1 MFYEFLSDF
10 PIHQQGMYFALGLL
24 SLSLILTGWILFS
37 CRMHE
42 QDPDRDQEDFHDE
55 VSIAKQ
61 LEESQRIE
69 QEARD
74 FYSKPS
80 TVRYQLSGMERL
92 RILRGQNQNPDD
104 DSENMPIGPLQ
115 DQEDSSEDE
124 ANAISNQVVI
134 SSITFRKSP
143 EQENWVCFL
152 KKRI

>member
-24 SLSLILTGWILFS
+24 SFSLILTGWILFS
-37 CRMHE
+37 CRMQE
-42 QDPDRDQEDFHDE
+42 QEPDRDQEDFDDE
-55 VSIAKQ
+55 ASIVKQ

-92 RILRGQNQNPDD
+92 QILHGQNQNPDEE
-104 DSENMPIGPLQ
+104 SENMPISPLQ
-115 DQEDSSEDE
+115 ELEDSSEDE
-124 ANAISNQVVI
+124 TNAISNQAVI

-143 EQENWVCFL
+143 EQED
-152 KKRI
+152 

>member
-10 PIHQQGMYFALGLL
+10 PIHRQGMYFALGLL
-24 SLSLILTGWILFS
+24 SLSLILKGWILFS
-37 CRMHE
+37 CRVQE
-42 QDPDRDQEDFHDE
+42 QDPDRDHKDFHDE

-80 TVRYQLSGMERL
+80 TMRYQLSGMERL
-92 RILRGQNQNPDD
+92 RILRGQNQNPDE
-104 DSENMPIGPLQ
+104 DSEDMPISPLQ
-115 DQEDSSEDE
+115 DLEDSSEDE
-124 ANAISNQVVI
+124 TNAIWNQAVI

-143 EQENWVCFL
+143 EQES
-152 KKRI
+152 

>member
-42 QDPDRDQEDFHDE
+42 KDPDRDQEDFHDE

-92 RILRGQNQNPDD
+92 RILRSQNQNPDD
-104 DSENMPIGPLQ
+104 DSEDMLIGPLQ
-115 DQEDSSEDE
+115 DMADSSEDE
-124 ANAISNQVVI
+124 ANAIWNQAVI

-143 EQENWVCFL
+143 EQES
-152 KKRI
+152 

>member
-24 SLSLILTGWILFS
+24 SFSLILTGWILFS
-37 CRMHE
+37 CRMQE
-42 QDPDRDQEDFHDE
+42 PDQDQDQEDFHDE
-55 VSIAKQ
+55 ASIAKQ

-92 RILRGQNQNPDD
+92 RILRGQNRNPDE
-104 DSENMPIGPLQ
+104 DSEDIPIGSLQ

-124 ANAISNQVVI
+124 ANAIWNQAVI

-143 EQENWVCFL
+143 EQES
-152 KKRI
+152 

>member
-24 SLSLILTGWILFS
+24 SFSLILTGWILFS
-37 CRMHE
+37 CRMQE

-55 VSIAKQ
+55 ASIAKQ

-92 RILRGQNQNPDD
+92 RILSGQNQNPDE
-104 DSENMPIGPLQ
+104 DSQDVPIGTLQ
-115 DQEDSSEDE
+115 DLEDSSEDE
-124 ANAISNQVVI
+124 ANAIWNQAVI

-143 EQENWVCFL
+143 EQED
-152 KKRI
+152 

>member
-10 PIHQQGMYFALGLL
+10 PIHQQGMYFALGPL

-42 QDPDRDQEDFHDE
+42 KDPDRDQEDFHDE

-92 RILRGQNQNPDD
+92 RIQRGQNQNPDD
-104 DSENMPIGPLQ
+104 DSEDMPIGPLQ
-115 DQEDSSEDE
+115 DLEDSSEDE
-124 ANAISNQVVI
+124 ANAIWNQAVI

-143 EQENWVCFL
+143 EQEDWVCFL
-152 KKRI
+152 NKHT

>member
-24 SLSLILTGWILFS
+24 SFSLILSGWILFS

-55 VSIAKQ
+55 ASIAKQ

-80 TVRYQLSGMERL
+80 TMRYQLSGMERL
-92 RILRGQNQNPDD
+92 RILRGQRQNPDEN
-104 DSENMPIGPLQ
+104 SEDMPIDTFS

-124 ANAISNQVVI
+124 TNAIWNHAVI

-143 EQENWVCFL
+143 EQED
-152 KKRI
+152 

>member
-10 PIHQQGMYFALGLL
+10 PIHQQGMYFALGIL
-24 SLSLILTGWILFS
+24 SLSLILTGWILYS
-37 CRMHE
+37 CRMQE

-55 VSIAKQ
+55 ASIAKQ

-92 RILRGQNQNPDD
+92 RILRGQNQNLDE
-104 DSENMPIGPLQ
+104 DSEDMPIGPIQ

-124 ANAISNQVVI
+124 ANAIVKFHG
-134 SSITFRKSP
+134 TTR
-143 EQENWVCFL
+143 
-152 KKRI
+152 R

>member
-37 CRMHE
+37 CRMQE
-42 QDPDRDQEDFHDE
+42 QEQEQEQGSDRDQEDFHDYA
-55 VSIAKQ
+55 SIAKQ

-80 TVRYQLSGMERL
+80 TMRYQLSGMQRL
-92 RILRGQNQNPDD
+92 RILRGQSQNPDE
-104 DSENMPIGPLQ
+104 DSEDMPIGPLQ
-115 DQEDSSEDE
+115 DLEDSSEDE
-124 ANAISNQVVI
+124 TNAIWNQAVI
-134 SSITFRKSP
+134 SSITFRKFP
-143 EQENWVCFL
+143 EQE
-152 KKRI
+152 R

>member
-1 MFYEFLSDF
+1 MFYGFLSDF

-24 SLSLILTGWILFS
+24 SFSLILTGWILFS
-37 CRMHE
+37 CRMQE
-42 QDPDRDQEDFHDE
+42 QEPDRDQEDFHDE
-55 VSIAKQ
+55 ASIAKQ

-92 RILRGQNQNPDD
+92 RILRGQNQNPDE
-104 DSENMPIGPLQ
+104 DSEDMTIGPLQ
-115 DQEDSSEDE
+115 DLKDSSEDE
-124 ANAISNQVVI
+124 ANAIWNQAVI

-143 EQENWVCFL
+143 EQES
-152 KKRI
+152 

>member
-24 SLSLILTGWILFS
+24 SFSLILTGWILFS
-37 CRMHE
+37 CRMQE
-42 QDPDRDQEDFHDE
+42 KEPERDQEDFHDE
-55 VSIAKQ
+55 ASIAKQ

-80 TVRYQLSGMERL
+80 TMRYQLSGMERL
-92 RILRGQNQNPDD
+92 RILRGQNRNSDE
-104 DSENMPIGPLQ
+104 DSEDIPIGSLQ

-124 ANAISNQVVI
+124 ANAIWNQAVI

-143 EQENWVCFL
+143 EQEN
-152 KKRI
+152 

>member
-24 SLSLILTGWILFS
+24 SFSLILKVWILFS
-37 CRMHE
+37 CRMQE
-42 QDPDRDQEDFHDE
+42 QDPDRDQEDFHDDA
-55 VSIAKQ
+55 SIEKQ

-80 TVRYQLSGMERL
+80 TMRYQLSGMERL

-104 DSENMPIGPLQ
+104 DSEDMPIGPLQ
-115 DQEDSSEDE
+115 VLEDTSEDE
-124 ANAISNQVVI
+124 ANAIWNQAVI

-143 EQENWVCFL
+143 EQES
-152 KKRI
+152 

>member
-24 SLSLILTGWILFS
+24 SISLILTGWILFS

-92 RILRGQNQNPDD
+92 RILRGQNQNPDE
-104 DSENMPIGPLQ
+104 DSEDMPISLLQ
-115 DQEDSSEDE
+115 DLEDSSEDE
-124 ANAISNQVVI
+124 ANAILNQAII

-143 EQENWVCFL
+143 EQES
-152 KKRI
+152 

>member
-24 SLSLILTGWILFS
+24 SFSLILTGWILFS
-37 CRMHE
+37 CRMQE
-42 QDPDRDQEDFHDE
+42 QEPDRDQEDFHDE
-55 VSIAKQ
+55 ASIAKQ

-92 RILRGQNQNPDD
+92 RILRGQNRNSDE
-104 DSENMPIGPLQ
+104 DSEDIPIGSLQ
-115 DQEDSSEDE
+115 DLEDSSEDE
-124 ANAISNQVVI
+124 TNAIWNQAVI
-134 SSITFRKSP
+134 SSITFRKFP
-143 EQENWVCFL
+143 EQES
-152 KKRI
+152 

>member
-24 SLSLILTGWILFS
+24 SFSLILTGWILFS
-37 CRMHE
+37 CRMQE
-42 QDPDRDQEDFHDE
+42 QEPERDQEDFHDDA
-55 VSIAKQ
+55 SIAKQ
-61 LEESQRIE
+61 LEESQRVE

-92 RILRGQNQNPDD
+92 RILRGQSQNPDE
-104 DSENMPIGPLQ
+104 DSEDMPIGPLQ

-124 ANAISNQVVI
+124 TNAIWNQAVI

-143 EQENWVCFL
+143 EQES
-152 KKRI
+152 

>member
-24 SLSLILTGWILFS
+24 SFSLILTGWILFN
-37 CRMHE
+37 CRMQE
-42 QDPDRDQEDFHDE
+42 QEPDRDQEDFHDE
-55 VSIAKQ
+55 TSIAKQ

-80 TVRYQLSGMERL
+80 KVRYQLSGMERL
-92 RILRGQNQNPDD
+92 RILRGQNRNPDE
-104 DSENMPIGPLQ
+104 DSEDMPIGPLQ

-124 ANAISNQVVI
+124 TKAIWNQAVI

-143 EQENWVCFL
+143 EQES
-152 KKRI
+152 

>member
-24 SLSLILTGWILFS
+24 SFSLILTGWILFS
-37 CRMHE
+37 CRMQE
-42 QDPDRDQEDFHDE
+42 QEPERDQEDFHDE
-55 VSIAKQ
+55 ASIAKQ

-92 RILRGQNQNPDD
+92 RILRGQNRNSDE
-104 DSENMPIGPLQ
+104 DSEDIPIGPLQ

-124 ANAISNQVVI
+124 ANAIWNQAVI

-143 EQENWVCFL
+143 EHES
-152 KKRI
+152 

>member
-24 SLSLILTGWILFS
+24 SLSLILTGWILFN
-37 CRMHE
+37 CRMQE

-61 LEESQRIE
+61 LEESHRIE

-80 TVRYQLSGMERL
+80 TVRYQLSGIERL
-92 RILRGQNQNPDD
+92 QILRGQSPNPDE
-104 DSENMPIGPLQ
+104 DSEDMPIGTLQ
-115 DQEDSSEDE
+115 DQKDSSEDE
-124 ANAISNQVVI
+124 ANAIWNQAVI

-143 EQENWVCFL
+143 EQES
-152 KKRI
+152 

>member
-37 CRMHE
+37 CRMQE

-55 VSIAKQ
+55 ASIAKQ

-92 RILRGQNQNPDD
+92 RILRSQNQNPDEN
-104 DSENMPIGPLQ
+104 SEDIPIGPIQ

-124 ANAISNQVVI
+124 TNAIWNQAVI

-143 EQENWVCFL
+143 EQED
-152 KKRI
+152 

>member
-24 SLSLILTGWILFS
+24 SFSLILTGWILFS
-37 CRMHE
+37 CRMQE
-42 QDPDRDQEDFHDE
+42 QEPERDQEDYHDE
-55 VSIAKQ
+55 ASIAKQ

-92 RILRGQNQNPDD
+92 RILRGQNRNSDE
-104 DSENMPIGPLQ
+104 DSEDMPIGPLQ
-115 DQEDSSEDE
+115 NLEDSSEDE
-124 ANAISNQVVI
+124 ANAIWNQAVI

-143 EQENWVCFL
+143 EQES
-152 KKRI
+152 

>member
-24 SLSLILTGWILFS
+24 SFSLILTGWILFS
-37 CRMHE
+37 CRMQE
-42 QDPDRDQEDFHDE
+42 QDPDRDQEDFHDDA
-55 VSIAKQ
+55 SIAKQ

-80 TVRYQLSGMERL
+80 TMRYQLSGMERL
-92 RILRGQNQNPDD
+92 RILRGQSQNPDE
-104 DSENMPIGPLQ
+104 DSEDMPIGPLQ
-115 DQEDSSEDE
+115 DQKYSSEDE
-124 ANAISNQVVI
+124 SNAIWNQAVI

-143 EQENWVCFL
+143 EQES
-152 KKRI
+152 

>member
-24 SLSLILTGWILFS
+24 SFSLILTGWILFS
-37 CRMHE
+37 CRMQE
-42 QDPDRDQEDFHDE
+42 QEPERDQEDFHDE
-55 VSIAKQ
+55 ASIAKQ

-92 RILRGQNQNPDD
+92 RILRGQNRNPVE
-104 DSENMPIGPLQ
+104 DSKDMPISPLQ
-115 DQEDSSEDE
+115 DLEDSSEDE
-124 ANAISNQVVI
+124 ANAIWNQAVI

-143 EQENWVCFL
+143 EQES
-152 KKRI
+152 

>member
-24 SLSLILTGWILFS
+24 SFSLILTGWILFS
-37 CRMHE
+37 CRMQE
-42 QDPDRDQEDFHDE
+42 QDPDRDHEDFDDE
-55 VSIAKQ
+55 ASIAKQ

-92 RILRGQNQNPDD
+92 RILRGQNQNPDE
-104 DSENMPIGPLQ
+104 DSEDLPIGTLQ
-115 DQEDSSEDE
+115 DLEDSSEDE
-124 ANAISNQVVI
+124 ANAIWNQAVI
-134 SSITFRKSP
+134 SSITFRKAP
-143 EQENWVCFL
+143 EQEN
-152 KKRI
+152 

>member
-24 SLSLILTGWILFS
+24 SFSLILTGWILFS
-37 CRMHE
+37 CRMQE
-42 QDPDRDQEDFHDE
+42 QEPERDQEDFHDE
-55 VSIAKQ
+55 ASIAKQ

-92 RILRGQNQNPDD
+92 RILRGQNRNSDE
-104 DSENMPIGPLQ
+104 DSEDIPIGPLQ

-124 ANAISNQVVI
+124 ANAIWNQAVI

-143 EQENWVCFL
+143 EQES
-152 KKRI
+152 

>member
-24 SLSLILTGWILFS
+24 SFSLILTGWILFS
-37 CRMHE
+37 CRMQE
-42 QDPDRDQEDFHDE
+42 QEPERDQEDFHDE
-55 VSIAKQ
+55 ASIAKQ

-92 RILRGQNQNPDD
+92 RILRGQNQNLDE
-104 DSENMPIGPLQ
+104 DSEDMPIGPIQ

-124 ANAISNQVVI
+124 ANAIWNQAVI
-134 SSITFRKSP
+134 SRLTFRKSP
-143 EQENWVCFL
+143 EQES
-152 KKRI
+152 

>member
-37 CRMHE
+37 CRMQE
-42 QDPDRDQEDFHDE
+42 QDPDRDQEDFHDDA
-55 VSIAKQ
+55 SIAKQ

-92 RILRGQNQNPDD
+92 QILRGQNQNHDED
-104 DSENMPIGPLQ
+104 YEDMPIGPIQ

-124 ANAISNQVVI
+124 TNAIWNQAVI

-143 EQENWVCFL
+143 EQED
-152 KKRI
+152 

>member
-10 PIHQQGMYFALGLL
+10 PVHQQGMYFALGLL

-37 CRMHE
+37 CRMQE
-42 QDPDRDQEDFHDE
+42 QDSDRDQEDFQDE

-80 TVRYQLSGMERL
+80 TMRYQLSGMERL
-92 RILRGQNQNPDD
+92 RILRSQNQNPDE
-104 DSENMPIGPLQ
+104 DSEDIPIGPIQ

-124 ANAISNQVVI
+124 TNAIWNQAVI

-143 EQENWVCFL
+143 EQED
-152 KKRI
+152 

>member
-24 SLSLILTGWILFS
+24 SFSLILSGWILFS

-80 TVRYQLSGMERL
+80 TMRYQLSGMERL
-92 RILRGQNQNPDD
+92 RILRGQNQNHDE
-104 DSENMPIGPLQ
+104 DSEDMPISPHQ
-115 DQEDSSEDE
+115 DLEDTSEDE
-124 ANAISNQVVI
+124 TNTIWNQAVI

-143 EQENWVCFL
+143 EQES
-152 KKRI
+152 

>member
-24 SLSLILTGWILFS
+24 SFSLILTGWILFS
-37 CRMHE
+37 CRMQE
-42 QDPDRDQEDFHDE
+42 QEPDRDQEDFHDE
-55 VSIAKQ
+55 ASIAKQ

-69 QEARD
+69 QEAWD

-92 RILRGQNQNPDD
+92 RILRGQNQNPDE
-104 DSENMPIGPLQ
+104 DSEDMPIGSLQ

-124 ANAISNQVVI
+124 ANAIWNQAVI

-143 EQENWVCFL
+143 EQES
-152 KKRI
+152 

>member
-24 SLSLILTGWILFS
+24 SFSLILTGWILFS
-37 CRMHE
+37 CRMQE
-42 QDPDRDQEDFHDE
+42 QEPDQDQEDFHDE
-55 VSIAKQ
+55 ASIAKQ

-92 RILRGQNQNPDD
+92 RILRGQSQ
-104 DSENMPIGPLQ
+104 
-115 DQEDSSEDE
+115 
-124 ANAISNQVVI
+124 
-134 SSITFRKSP
+134 
-143 EQENWVCFL
+143 
-152 KKRI
+152 

>member
-24 SLSLILTGWILFS
+24 SFSLILTGWILFS
-37 CRMHE
+37 CRMQE
-42 QDPDRDQEDFHDE
+42 QEPERDQEDFHDE
-55 VSIAKQ
+55 ASIAKQ

-92 RILRGQNQNPDD
+92 RILRGQNRNPDE
-104 DSENMPIGPLQ
+104 DSKDMPISPLQ
-115 DQEDSSEDE
+115 DLEDSSEDE
-124 ANAISNQVVI
+124 ANAIWNQAVI

-143 EQENWVCFL
+143 EHES
-152 KKRI
+152 

>member
-24 SLSLILTGWILFS
+24 SFSLILTGWILFS
-37 CRMHE
+37 CRMQE
-42 QDPDRDQEDFHDE
+42 QEPDRDQEDFHDE
-55 VSIAKQ
+55 ASIAKQ

-69 QEARD
+69 QEALD

-80 TVRYQLSGMERL
+80 TVRYQLSGMDRL
-92 RILRGQNQNPDD
+92 LILRGQNQNPDE
-104 DSENMPIGPLQ
+104 DSEDIPIGSLQ

-124 ANAISNQVVI
+124 ANAIWNQAVI

-143 EQENWVCFL
+143 EQES
-152 KKRI
+152 